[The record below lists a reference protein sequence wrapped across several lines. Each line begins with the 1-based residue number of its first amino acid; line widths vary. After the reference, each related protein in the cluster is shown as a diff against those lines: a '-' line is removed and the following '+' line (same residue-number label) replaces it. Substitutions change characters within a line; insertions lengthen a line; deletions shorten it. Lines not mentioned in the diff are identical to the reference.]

1 MDRFLNPETRLL
13 ARTPIQLFDLDDSKY
28 LALTL
33 PFYLDE
39 NADLKESEHSN
50 IYLIDLKQKRLVFTI
65 YGAELLLD
73 ISLAEGSTKPTRK
86 CVTYLSSTTDIVKD
100 EWD

>member
-1 MDRFLNPETRLL
+1 M
-13 ARTPIQLFDLDDSKY
+13 
-28 LALTL
+28 TL
-33 PFYLDE
+33 PFDFDE
-39 NADLKESEHSN
+39 NAGLEESEHSN

-73 ISLAEGSTKPTRK
+73 ISYTEELTEPTRK

>member
-1 MDRFLNPETRLL
+1 M
-13 ARTPIQLFDLDDSKY
+13 
-28 LALTL
+28 TL
-33 PFYLDE
+33 PFDFDE
-39 NADLKESEHSN
+39 NAGLEESEHSN

-73 ISLAEGSTKPTRK
+73 ISLAEGSTKPN
-86 CVTYLSSTTDIVKD
+86 CVTYLSSTTDIVKV